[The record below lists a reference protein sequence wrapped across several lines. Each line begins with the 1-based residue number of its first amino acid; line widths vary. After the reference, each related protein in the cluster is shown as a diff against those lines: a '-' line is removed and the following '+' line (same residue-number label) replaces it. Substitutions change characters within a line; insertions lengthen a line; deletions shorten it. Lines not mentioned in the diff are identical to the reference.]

1 MSTER
6 EVHIG
11 DRPLGQW
18 RALGYRRRETVVCFS
33 CWRGIDAP
41 VGTKVPLP
49 ARGRI
54 GGPVRPQFANLAGTA
69 PPGGHIRETVR
80 HVNAK
85 YRLGRW
91 APALSN
97 VARGSAS
104 SVLFLRLVSHLGPV
118 WCAAE
123 SAREVLRNA
132 PDARG

>member
-1 MSTER
+1 M
-6 EVHIG
+6 HIG
-11 DRPLGQW
+11 DRSLEQW

-54 GGPVRPQFANLAGTA
+54 GGPVRPHFAHPAGTA

-80 HVNAK
+80 HVNVK
-85 YRLGRW
+85 YRLARW

-97 VARGSAS
+97 VARVGLVGAVSAAGEPS
-104 SVLFLRLVSHLGPV
+104 GAGV
-118 WCAAE
+118 CAAE
-123 SAREVLRNA
+123 SAREVLRDA

>member
-1 MSTER
+1 M
-6 EVHIG
+6 HIG
-11 DRPLGQW
+11 DRPLEQW
-18 RALGYRRRETVVCFS
+18 RALGYRRRETVVCFY

-54 GGPVRPQFANLAGTA
+54 GGPVRPHFAHPAGTS

-85 YRLGRW
+85 YRLARW
-91 APALSN
+91 APTLSN
-97 VARGSAS
+97 VVRGSAS

-118 WCAAE
+118 CARRSQRAKYF
-123 SAREVLRNA
+123 RMP